1 MKTMTIRNIPDDVAA
16 ALANRA
22 KENRRSVNATVVDI
36 LCNFS
41 QPDVGTKKKY
51 ADFSEFCGLWS
62 KEKADAIERE
72 IEECF
77 EQIEPEDW
85 KWK

>member
-16 ALANRA
+16 NLAA
-22 KENRRSVNATVVDI
+22 KAKAENRSVNATVVGV
-36 LCNFS
+36 LTSSFAPS
-41 QPDVGTKKKY
+41 AKPVPK

-62 KEKADAIERE
+62 KKKADAVAKE

-77 EQIEPEDW
+77 EQVDPEDW
-85 KWK
+85 K